1 MGRAR
6 AVASESSI
14 DVKRQVDAVFS
25 IANSLRGTYQSDKYK
40 DVIIPMIITNGS
52 PLFSG
57 GTISGESQVRR
68 WLLENDYVEAIIG
81 MPTDLFYNTGIGIYI
96 WVISRNKRAER
107 RGKVQLIDATDIW
120 EPMRRSLGK
129 KRKFISDLFENTRR
143 RLSEAS
149 NSPSAE
155 KAVECLFKSA
165 IFPANV
171 FTKIDGVNEKTG
183 RRLLSVLRD
192 DMGVVKEIAPHSGQR
207 PAVLVF
213 PQLLE
218 IVEGIKFRE

>member
-129 KRKFISDLFENTRR
+129 KRKFISE
-143 RLSEAS
+143 
-149 NSPSAE
+149 
-155 KAVECLFKSA
+155 
-165 IFPANV
+165 
-171 FTKIDGVNEKTG
+171 
-183 RRLLSVLRD
+183 
-192 DMGVVKEIAPHSGQR
+192 
-207 PAVLVF
+207 
-213 PQLLE
+213 
-218 IVEGIKFRE
+218 